1 MSTGGAGGASSACP
15 PPYVE
20 DPKDPT
26 TFTCGNTCMR
36 CSGGDPMIE
45 KILALTPPD
54 GKMKVSQDYK
64 LDSEATDP
72 DSKPVIKAAIY
83 KLNGAIY
90 WVSDMDVD
98 CDGRVTPGKCDDMH
112 DGSFQ
117 AQTAFLGN
125 ASAAEVPYIVI
136 PNNFPLGT
144 YGIKGGQVA
153 AIIYRGKIGYAV
165 LGDTGPPSI
174 IGEASY
180 ASAEMMGIP
189 PSAVDGGINGRSVT
203 FIQFTGPGAVPA
215 NLTSRAEAKAL
226 GEKLMMKFLQDN
238 TP

>member
-1 MSTGGAGGASSACP
+1 M
-15 PPYVE
+15 
-20 DPKDPT
+20 K
-26 TFTCGNTCMR
+26 TCGAVCPR
-36 CSGGDPMIE
+36 CSGGDPTIE
-45 KILALTPPD
+45 KIFALTPPD
-54 GKMKVSQDYK
+54 GKAKVSGDYK
-64 LDSEATDP
+64 LDSEASDP
-72 DSKPVIKAAIY
+72 DSMPIIRAAIY

-90 WVSDMDVD
+90 WVTDMDVD

-136 PNNFPLGT
+136 PNNFPLAT
-144 YGIKGGQVA
+144 FGIKGGQVG

-165 LGDTGPPSI
+165 LGDTGPKEI

-180 ASAEMMGIP
+180 AAAEMMGIP

-203 FIQFTGPGAVPA
+203 FIMFTGPGAVPA